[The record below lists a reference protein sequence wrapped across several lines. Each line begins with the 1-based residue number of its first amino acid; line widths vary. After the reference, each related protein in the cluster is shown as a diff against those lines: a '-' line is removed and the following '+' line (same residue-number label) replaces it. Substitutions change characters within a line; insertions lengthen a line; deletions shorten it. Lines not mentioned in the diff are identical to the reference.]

1 MLSKNVFKILF
12 FLSGAVALYMGANF
26 FIDLHRYF
34 QLSLDVNAQFE
45 NWDVEEVRSGK
56 YIVTASYAYQV
67 DGATYH
73 QKTRMAK
80 TVYPNKY
87 LAKEH
92 IEKWKDSQN
101 WVWVN
106 PKNPHQSGLFRPFPL
121 KKGIHLLLAVGIL
134 FYFLWLNIYV
144 RRVHPDITESPAS
157 K

>member
-12 FLSGAVALYMGANF
+12 FLAGAVALYMGVNF

-34 QLSLDVNAQFE
+34 QLSLDTKAQFD
-45 NWDVEEVRSGK
+45 NWEIEEVRSGK
-56 YIVTASYAYQV
+56 YIVVASYQYKV
-67 DGATYH
+67 GDATYH
-73 QKTRMAK
+73 QRTRITK

-92 IEKWKDSQN
+92 LEKWKGSQN

-106 PKNPHQSGLFRPFPL
+106 PKNPHQSGLFRSFPM
-121 KKGIHLLLAVGIL
+121 KKGVHLLLALGIL

-144 RRVHPDITESPAS
+144 RRVHFETSESPAS